1 VKATNAGVLT
11 ARVAAGEEPKVEKR
25 KSSDVVEAA
34 EKEAGMTPP
43 S

>member
-1 VKATNAGVLT
+1 
-11 ARVAAGEEPKVEKR
+11 VAAGEEPKVEKR
-25 KSSDVVEAA
+25 KSSDVAEARA